1 MIHTYTHIYIVN
13 LVYNFKNIKNIMKSY
28 RIGMIVQEFKDKN
41 LLQDKLALVEN
52 ILKLTQK

>member
-1 MIHTYTHIYIVN
+1 
-13 LVYNFKNIKNIMKSY
+13 MKSY